1 MRRAGFTLMEVMVV
15 TLILGV
21 LLGVIAAALSGGIR
35 VLEAAVQFNRQEA
48 DLVLA
53 LARFEKDVRNSFALD
68 AIGFSGGPDRL
79 SFPALGYEYAPGET
93 NQTLA
98 VPRLIR
104 VTHRF
109 DPVAGAW
116 TRSESEYEGGDSFG
130 REAGQKLASDLR
142 SVRWRYYEN
151 RRKQPR
157 GWSESWTSVSNRPAA
172 VEIECV
178 WEESKTEMRRLRRSV
193 VVPVVD
199 RMERSP

>member
-1 MRRAGFTLMEVMVV
+1 MKRAGFTLMEVMVV

-35 VLEAAVQFNRQEA
+35 VLEAAEQFNRQEA

-68 AIGFSGGPDRL
+68 DIGFSGRKDTL
-79 SFPALGYEYAPGET
+79 SFPAVGYESAEGKT
-93 NQTLA
+93 NQAIA
-98 VPRLIR
+98 VPCLVR

-109 DPVAGAW
+109 DPASRAW
-116 TRSESEYEGGDSFG
+116 IRSEEVYEGGDSF
-130 REAGQKLASDLR
+130 RRDVGQKLATDLR
-142 SVRWRYYEN
+142 SVQWRYYEN
-151 RRKQPR
+151 RKKHPK

-178 WEESKTEMRRLRRSV
+178 WDEGKAGMRRLRRSV